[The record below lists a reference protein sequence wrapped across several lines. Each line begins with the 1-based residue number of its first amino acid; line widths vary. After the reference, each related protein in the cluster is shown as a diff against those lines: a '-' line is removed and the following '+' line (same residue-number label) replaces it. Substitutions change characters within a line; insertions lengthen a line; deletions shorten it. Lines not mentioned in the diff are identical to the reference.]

1 MLDKKGNVITADT
14 EGHAGTPFDYGSG
27 FPDPK
32 RALDPGLIYNAEPED
47 YKAFLCSIG
56 YDDRSLQL
64 VTGDSSVCTMPAP
77 AASNLNYP
85 SITIPDL
92 KGSYSVTRT
101 VTNVGE
107 PRSIYHA
114 ILSQPAGINVTV
126 VPKVLVFE
134 KYGQKKNFT
143 VKFSV
148 AAPSKDYVFG
158 SLTWKAEKI
167 RVTSPL
173 VVRVQSSD
181 AGSF

>member
-1 MLDKKGNVITADT
+1 MLDKNGNVITADP

-32 RALDPGLIYNAEPED
+32 RALDPGLIYDAEPED

-56 YDDRSLQL
+56 YDDKSLQL
-64 VTGDSSVCTMPAP
+64 VTGDNSGCTKPAP

-101 VTNVGE
+101 VMNVGE

-114 ILSQPAGINVTV
+114 ILSHPAAINVTV

-134 KYGQKKNFT
+134 RYGQKMNFT
-143 VKFSV
+143 VRFRV

-158 SLTWKAEKI
+158 SLSWKAEKI
-167 RVTSPL
+167 QVTSPL

-181 AGSF
+181 AGLF